1 MGVCVCAL
9 FVNAGERML
18 EALDPASGERLWS
31 VSTGSDTIE
40 VPLAIV
46 AARWSDGGSGGGNE
60 AMTYFGAGSSVL
72 AIPPP
77 TLKATAAANHSG
89 GGGGL

>member
-1 MGVCVCAL
+1 MGVCVCVL

-72 AIPPP
+72 AVPPP

>member
-1 MGVCVCAL
+1 MGVCVCVL

-72 AIPPP
+72 AVPPP
-77 TLKATAAANHSG
+77 ALKATAEANHSG